1 MKKIILPFFALLLF
15 SLSGCNNDDDKS
27 SAPALLQ
34 KWTLISA
41 GGGFSGVT
49 YNFERGLITWKFKAD
64 GTVEVVSNNQDEN
77 KPDPL
82 DSGTYDYEV
91 VANTSQIEGCA
102 ESMHVD
108 TYTFYCYTI
117 DAQGR
122 LILDDSPVD
131 GLKYTFVRADLI
143 P

>member
-1 MKKIILPFFALLLF
+1 MKKILSLLVI
-15 SLSGCNNDDDKS
+15 SLLCIIGCNNDDDKNTTV
-27 SAPALLQ
+27 PALQ
-34 KWTLISA
+34 HTWTLISA
-41 GGGFSGVT
+41 GGGFAGVD
-49 YNFERGLITWKFKAD
+49 YEYEEGVIKWKFKAD
-64 GTVEVVSNNQDEN
+64 GTVEVVNNNQDEN

-82 DSGTYDYEV
+82 DSGTYDYDV
-91 VANTSQIEGCA
+91 VANTSQIEGCP

-131 GLKYTFVRADLI
+131 GLKYTFVRADLEL
-143 P
+143 